1 MFRNNKLIK
10 FNDKLRYAEDYDLW
24 LRLLINNNNLFYIN
38 KKLANYFIMPGFS
51 QGLSSDLLLFWIN
64 EIFVLFRNGI
74 KVKKALVIL
83 PLILIFS
90 FIKFIIRIIKFKLVF

>member
-1 MFRNNKLIK
+1 
-10 FNDKLRYAEDYDLW
+10 
-24 LRLLINNNNLFYIN
+24 
-38 KKLANYFIMPGFS
+38 MPGFS